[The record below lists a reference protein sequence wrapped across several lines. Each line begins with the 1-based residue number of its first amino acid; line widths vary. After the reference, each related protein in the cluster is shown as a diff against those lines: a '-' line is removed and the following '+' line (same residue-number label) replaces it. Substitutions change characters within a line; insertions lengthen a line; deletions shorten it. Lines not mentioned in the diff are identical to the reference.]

1 MFHSHIRELVL
12 CAIGNGWTWVDQ
24 TASIH
29 KRRVSPGEV
38 CAALA
43 SYMNQKALP
52 PGQISDL
59 DTAVI
64 AVCDDLF
71 PDHCEL
77 FFSQFSVRCLS
88 CGAEGQV
95 SVPLCDTALIVN
107 VDDGRYSR
115 LGSDAIMPPPPP
127 SVGQRRYRLFTC
139 T

>member
-1 MFHSHIRELVL
+1 MCYAVTALRILTHAPWSDSMFHGHIRELVL

-43 SYMNQKALP
+43 SYMNQTAFP

-59 DTAVI
+59 DTAAI

-88 CGAEGQV
+88 CWRRG
-95 SVPLCDTALIVN
+95 
-107 VDDGRYSR
+107 
-115 LGSDAIMPPPPP
+115 P
-127 SVGQRRYRLFTC
+127 SFCSLV
-139 T
+139 